1 MYTFPDSTQGIVY
14 YLLPDGSGGW
24 VVALNDLPSSCY
36 WGQSVSYPA
45 FIAMNPLAQN
55 HRTDTAGY
63 KNTQFLRQCNFQG
76 HDFGA
81 NLVDFEHGWYIPAAA
96 QLSRLYSQLP
106 YIESAL
112 SSHGNTLLNKSY
124 WSSTAKTSD
133 EAYFLYFGSDDAAAT
148 GVYSGSFGNHLTC
161 CYYGIETIYFRA
173 VRNFT
178 FPFALIDTS
187 LTYQWNTGSSQS
199 YINPTPQ
206 QTTIYTVTAT
216 NESGCSATATQTIFV
231 AESPQQDFYDEI
243 CQGEPYEANGFT
255 VSASETATPGTL
267 TRTRTVIADG
277 CSSIVTLHLTVL
289 PTAFTEISQEACQT
303 YVWNGVTIYESGNY
317 EQHFLSANGCD
328 STVVLHL
335 TLHSPDTTYLTESAC
350 DSYALNGTIYS
361 YSGTYIQHLTNG
373 NGCDSLVML
382 NLTIHPTHYIA
393 IDTTVYDGMD
403 FGGVH
408 YSESGTYTL
417 EYQSQYGCDSVIQLN
432 LNVLHLDTVSVDSTV
447 CGNALPL
454 VWNGVNFFASGSQ
467 TVTLPSFQGYDSVVV
482 MTLHVN
488 PTVASTSSA
497 TACDSYVWA
506 GETYTQ
512 SGTYIRIFTD
522 QNGCDSIVTLTLTV
536 NHTVTELIEAT
547 VCDSYE
553 WAGETYTQSGTY
565 IRVFTNQQGC
575 DSVVTLTLT
584 VNPSETGSFDT
595 TVCEMFLWNGQTYTQ
610 TGEYVQ
616 TLSNRF
622 GCDSVVTANVTVN
635 YEDSEQVDTIVC
647 PQSLPVTV
655 RGLTFSGAGTQSI
668 TLPNIHGCDS
678 TTIVHVA
685 VSDTSTVV
693 TNHTAC
699 NQYFWYGTTY
709 TESGTYEKTL
719 TNGNGCSYKRRL
731 NLTVYYSDTTHLD
744 STCCQNSLPLNW
756 NGRVFYSAGTQSRTF
771 STTHGCDSV
780 VVMTVHVNNISFS
793 SFDTTVCGQFAW
805 EGSVYTHSGAF
816 MKTFPNAL
824 GCDSMV
830 IAHVTV
836 MQPPFIA
843 FDTVVCTGDL
853 PVTWRGHFFENAD
866 TLTFTY
872 VSALGCDST
881 VTFALRVAHPDTVT
895 QFVSACDFFEWGGEV
910 YDAND
915 TLTAVFTNIHGCDS
929 TVTIYLTVNTT
940 PAAGHVEATICENE
954 LPYLW
959 NGLTFT
965 EAGSQTV
972 TLPTVDGC
980 DSVISLSLYVANSY
994 HQSQTVTVCE
1004 DELPYL
1010 WNGLTFTEAGT
1021 QSVTLQTVD
1030 GCDSV
1035 ISLSLYVAN
1044 QYNQTQTDTI
1054 CENELPYLWNGL
1066 TFTEPGTQSVTL
1078 QTVDGCDSVIS
1089 LSLYVANQYNQ
1100 TQTDTICENE
1110 LPYLWNGL
1118 TFTEAGTQSVT
1129 LQTVDGCD
1137 SVISLSLYVA
1147 NSYHQPQTDTICEDE
1162 LPYLW
1167 NGLTFTEAGTQ
1178 SVTYQTV
1185 DGCDS
1190 VISLSLYVANQYN
1203 QTQTVTI
1210 CEDELPYLWNGLTF
1224 TEAGTQSITCQT
1236 VDGCDSVIS
1245 LSLYVANNY
1254 YQTQTA
1260 TICEDELPYL
1270 WNGLTFT
1277 EAGTQTVTLQTVD
1290 GCDSVISLSLYVAN
1304 NYHQTQ
1310 TVIICE
1316 DELPYTWNGLT
1327 FTEAGTQSV
1336 TLQTV
1341 DGCDSVISLSLYVA
1355 NSYHQSQTVTI
1366 CEDELPYL
1374 WNGLTF
1380 TEAGTQSVT
1389 FQTVAGCDSVIS
1401 LSLYVAN
1408 QYNQPQTL
1416 TICEDE
1422 LPYHW
1427 NGLTFTEAGTQ
1438 TVTLPTVDGCDSV
1451 ISLSLYV
1458 ANNYHQTQTDTICE
1472 DELPY
1477 IWNGLT
1483 FTEAGTQTVTLPTV
1497 DGCDSV
1503 ISLSLYVANNYHQTQ
1518 TDTICEDELPY
1529 LWNGLTFTEAG
1540 TQTVTLPTVDGCDS
1554 VISLSLYVANNYHQ
1568 TQTATICEDELPY
1581 LWNGLTF
1588 TEAGTQSMTLP
1599 TVDGCDSTV
1608 TFQLT
1613 VIDTAL
1619 EIISLTED
1627 FCESMSME
1635 LAAVTAMTNYLWSTG
1650 EELPNI
1656 TVTQP
1661 GLYSVTASQGSCR
1674 ATAKYAVAACDFHL
1688 WLPNA
1693 ITPSKNDGLNDV
1705 FCLPLRAQSMI
1716 NDFEISI
1723 FDRWGEQV
1731 FHSTDKA
1738 FQWNG
1743 SVNGKMAV
1751 NAVYNYVIR
1760 YTLVGGK
1767 PSRAQGSV
1775 TVL

>member
-1 MYTFPDSTQGIVY
+1 MKRRWAVIFGLLWLSVGLHGQQVGDLYTFPDSTQGIVY

-24 VVALNDLPSSCY
+24 VVALNDLPNTCF
-36 WGQSVSYPA
+36 WGMNVPYA
-45 FIAMNPLAQN
+45 DFIAMNPVAVQN
-55 HRTDTAGY
+55 YRMDTAGY
-63 KNTQFLRQCNFQG
+63 QNTQFLRQLNMQG
-76 HDFGA
+76 YDLGA
-81 NLVDFEHGWYIPAAA
+81 NLVDFEHGWYIPSAA

-106 YIESAL
+106 FIEAAL
-112 SSHGNTLLNKSY
+112 ISSGSTLLNKAY
-124 WSSTAKTSD
+124 WSSTIKDNSD
-133 EAYFLYFGSDDAAAT
+133 AYFINFGLSNLMNT
-148 GVYSGSFGNHLTC
+148 TPGSFGSNQQSANPSEAL
-161 CYYGIETIYFRA
+161 YFRPI
-173 VRNFT
+173 RT
-178 FPFALIDTS
+178 FLYPPVLYDTS
-187 LTYQWNTGSSQS
+187 LTYHWSTGSTQP
-199 YINPTPQ
+199 YINPSPP
-206 QTTIYTVTAT
+206 QTTTYTVTAT
-216 NESGCSATATQTIFV
+216 NGSGCSATATQTIFV
-231 AESPQQDFYDEI
+231 AESPQQDFYDEV
-243 CQGEPYEANGFT
+243 CQGEPYDANGFSVT
-255 VSASETATPGTL
+255 ALETATPGL
-267 TRTRTVIADG
+267 ITRTRIVTADG
-277 CSSIVTLHLTVL
+277 CSSIVTLYLSVL

-303 YVWNGVTIYESGNY
+303 YVWNGVTLYESGNY

-512 SGTYIRIFTD
+512 SGTYIRIFAD
-522 QNGCDSIVTLTLTV
+522 QNGCDSIVTLMLTV

-565 IRVFTNQQGC
+565 TRVFTNQQGC

-635 YEDSEQVDTIVC
+635 YEDGEQVDTIVC

-655 RGLTFSGAGTQSI
+655 RGLTFAGAGTQSI

-678 TTIVHVA
+678 TIAVHVA

-699 NQYFWYGTTY
+699 NSYSWYGTTY

-744 STCCQNSLPLNW
+744 STCCQNSLPLSW
-756 NGRVFYSAGTQSRTF
+756 NGRVFYAAGTQSRTF

-853 PVTWRGHFFENAD
+853 PVTWHGHFFENAD

-915 TLTAVFTNIHGCDS
+915 TLTAIFTNIHGCDS
-929 TVTIYLTVNTT
+929 TVTVYLTVNTT

-965 EAGSQTV
+965 EAGTQTV
-972 TLPTVDGC
+972 TLQTIDGC
-980 DSVISLSLYVANSY
+980 DSVMSI
-994 HQSQTVTVCE
+994 
-1004 DELPYL
+1004 
-1010 WNGLTFTEAGT
+1010 
-1021 QSVTLQTVD
+1021 TLH
-1030 GCDSV
+1030 
-1035 ISLSLYVAN
+1035 
-1044 QYNQTQTDTI
+1044 
-1054 CENELPYLWNGL
+1054 
-1066 TFTEPGTQSVTL
+1066 
-1078 QTVDGCDSVIS
+1078 
-1089 LSLYVANQYNQ
+1089 
-1100 TQTDTICENE
+1100 
-1110 LPYLWNGL
+1110 
-1118 TFTEAGTQSVT
+1118 
-1129 LQTVDGCD
+1129 
-1137 SVISLSLYVA
+1137 VA
-1147 NSYHQPQTDTICEDE
+1147 NSYHQPQT
-1162 LPYLW
+1162 
-1167 NGLTFTEAGTQ
+1167 
-1178 SVTYQTV
+1178 VT
-1185 DGCDS
+1185 
-1190 VISLSLYVANQYN
+1190 
-1203 QTQTVTI
+1203 
-1210 CEDELPYLWNGLTF
+1210 
-1224 TEAGTQSITCQT
+1224 
-1236 VDGCDSVIS
+1236 
-1245 LSLYVANNY
+1245 
-1254 YQTQTA
+1254 
-1260 TICEDELPYL
+1260 
-1270 WNGLTFT
+1270 
-1277 EAGTQTVTLQTVD
+1277 
-1290 GCDSVISLSLYVAN
+1290 
-1304 NYHQTQ
+1304 
-1310 TVIICE
+1310 ICE

-1327 FTEAGTQSV
+1327 FTEAGTQTV
-1336 TLQTV
+1336 TLQTI
-1341 DGCDSVISLSLYVA
+1341 DGCDSVMSITLHVA
-1355 NSYHQSQTVTI
+1355 NSYHQ
-1366 CEDELPYL
+1366 
-1374 WNGLTF
+1374 
-1380 TEAGTQSVT
+1380 
-1389 FQTVAGCDSVIS
+1389 
-1401 LSLYVAN
+1401 
-1408 QYNQPQTL
+1408 PQT
-1416 TICEDE
+1416 D
-1422 LPYHW
+1422 
-1427 NGLTFTEAGTQ
+1427 
-1438 TVTLPTVDGCDSV
+1438 
-1451 ISLSLYV
+1451 
-1458 ANNYHQTQTDTICE
+1458 
-1472 DELPY
+1472 
-1477 IWNGLT
+1477 
-1483 FTEAGTQTVTLPTV
+1483 
-1497 DGCDSV
+1497 
-1503 ISLSLYVANNYHQTQ
+1503 
-1518 TDTICEDELPY
+1518 
-1529 LWNGLTFTEAG
+1529 
-1540 TQTVTLPTVDGCDS
+1540 
-1554 VISLSLYVANNYHQ
+1554 
-1568 TQTATICEDELPY
+1568 TICEDELPY

-1738 FQWNG
+1738 FQWDG